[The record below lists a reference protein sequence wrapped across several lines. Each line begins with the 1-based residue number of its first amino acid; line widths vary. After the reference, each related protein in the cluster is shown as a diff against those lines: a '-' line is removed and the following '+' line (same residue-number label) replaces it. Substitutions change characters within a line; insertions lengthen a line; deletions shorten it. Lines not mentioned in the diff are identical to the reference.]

1 MQDITDQEFASQ
13 ALRES
18 EGRFRGAFEGSG
30 IGMAMIDPRGRYV
43 QVNDAMCQMLGY
55 TQDGLVGR
63 RATDSVHPEDVEANL
78 PQVLALRGG
87 GRPFHMADV
96 RYRHLDGHLVWGR
109 LHASV
114 ITDRDGEL
122 RFYVS
127 QVEDITDSRQA
138 IAALSASEVRK
149 AQVINAMLDGMI
161 VIDGDNFITEFNPA
175 ASRMFGHSRREAI
188 GADHAELLVPKRFR
202 DSHRAYLRRSHEAGV
217 AGRSRR
223 FEMIVQRAD
232 GSEFP
237 AELAVGQF
245 EVDGAPFFSASV
257 RDLSDRDHL
266 AESRALLTQVLE
278 ASEVMLFAFDI
289 DGTITLAEGRPSTG
303 LTIGAAVGG
312 NAFDLLRDI
321 PEAMEH
327 VRRGLAGESFIGQ
340 IDLPAHD
347 LWLKVRY
354 APIRDA
360 SDRVIGIS
368 GMAADISDRVRGQA
382 ARQESDAK
390 SQLVAVVNH
399 EIRTPLN
406 SILGFAELLQQPR
419 TGPLNE
425 KQTRYLSNV
434 DSAGRHLLALVNDLL
449 DLSKIGAGEMGL
461 ELVDLNLAEIIEQA
475 AGQVQP
481 LIESRGL
488 EIRVD
493 SGGRLGVKGDRRRLL
508 QILWNLLSNAIR
520 HTPTRGI
527 ISVSGAARGSG
538 IAILVA
544 DTGVGIPGDQ
554 LERIF
559 EDYKQ
564 VGVAQ
569 EGTGLGLPLSRRL
582 ARLMNGDI
590 SVVSEVGVGS
600 TFTISLPAGTVR

>member
-1 MQDITDQEFASQ
+1 M
-13 ALRES
+13 AL
-18 EGRFRGAFEGSG
+18 
-30 IGMAMIDPRGRYV
+30 IDPDGAYV
-43 QVNDAMCQMLGY
+43 QVNDAMCRILGY
-55 TQDGLVGR
+55 PQNELVG
-63 RATDSVHPEDVEANL
+63 TSVVESVHPEDVEAHRA
-78 PQVLALRGG
+78 QIQELRGG
-87 GRPFHMADV
+87 GRPSHMAEI
-96 RYRHLDGHLVWGR
+96 RYRHRDGHLVWLR

-114 ITDRDGEL
+114 IGGRDGEL
-122 RFYVS
+122 RNFLF
-127 QVEDITDSRQA
+127 QVEDITDSKLA
-138 IAALSASEVRK
+138 IAELVASELRK
-149 AQVINAMLDGMI
+149 AEMIDAMLDGMI
-161 VIDGDNFITEFNPA
+161 VIDGNSVITEFNPA
-175 ASRMFGHSRREAI
+175 ASRMFGYSRHEAV
-188 GADHAELLVPKRFR
+188 GADLAELLVPQRFR
-202 DSHRAYLRRSHEAGV
+202 DVHRGGLQRNLEGGV
-217 AGRSRR
+217 VGLSRR
-223 FEMIVQRAD
+223 VEMIAQRAN
-232 GSEFP
+232 GSEF
-237 AELAVGQF
+237 AIELSLSRF
-245 EVDGAPFFSASV
+245 EFGGAPFFSASI
-257 RDLSDRDHL
+257 RDLSDRDRL

-278 ASEVMLFAFDI
+278 ASPVMLFAFDI
-289 DGTITLAEGRPSTG
+289 DGTITLAEGRSLTG
-303 LTIGAAVGG
+303 LTTDAAVGG
-312 NAFDLLRDI
+312 NVFDLVRNI

-327 VRRGLAGESFIGQ
+327 IQRGLAGESFVGQ

-347 LWLKVRY
+347 LWLEVRY
-354 APIRDA
+354 DPIRDH
-360 SDRVIGIS
+360 SDRIIGIS

-481 LIESRGL
+481 LVESRGL
-488 EIRVD
+488 EIRID
-493 SGGRLGVKGDRRRLL
+493 AGGQLGVKGDRRRVL

-520 HTPTRGI
+520 HTPTGGI
-527 ISVSGAARGSG
+527 ISVSGAATARGV
-538 IAILVA
+538 AIVVA
-544 DTGVGIPGDQ
+544 DTGVGIPTDQ

-564 VGVAQ
+564 VGVATD
-569 EGTGLGLPLSRRL
+569 GTGLGLPLSRRL
-582 ARLMNGDI
+582 AQLMNGDI

-600 TFTISLPAGTVR
+600 TFTISLPASTAR